1 MNSIDIKSLLIGIL
15 LTSTLFLATGAI
27 TDRGEKVQKVQLVS
41 INEGPA
47 LAWEAIRVKVQ

>member
-27 TDRGEKVQKVQLVS
+27 TDRGDKVQKVQLVS
-41 INEGPA
+41 IDESSS
-47 LAWEAIRVKVQ
+47 LRWEAIKVKVQ